1 MELKATFLIDNNASE
16 GLIPEWG
23 LSVLIEYRRKRVLLD
38 TGASGKFAENAR
50 ALGIDLS
57 SVDYGVLSHAHY
69 DHSDGMEDFF
79 AQNSSADFYLRRG
92 SGEDAYSGDGE
103 DRHYIGIRKG
113 ILSRFAHRIRYA
125 DGIFELFEGAYLI
138 PHSEDMEQAGRAAK
152 MYILRDGEWLIDL
165 FGHEQSL
172 VFDTAEGLVIFNS
185 CCHGG
190 ADIIIK
196 EAERALGKKV
206 VALIGGL
213 HLFRSKDKRII
224 EMAQALRDT
233 GIRHIITGHCTG
245 DRALSLLEQELPDIV
260 RPTYA
265 GMVVDF

>member
-23 LSVLIEYRRKRVLLD
+23 LSVLIEYRGKRVLLD

-125 DGIFELFEGAYLI
+125 DGIYELFEGAYLL

-152 MYILRDGEWLIDL
+152 MYILRDGEWLTDL
-165 FGHEQSL
+165 FAHEQSL

-190 ADIIIK
+190 ADTIIK
-196 EAERALGKKV
+196 EAERALGKKA

-213 HLFRSKDKRII
+213 HLFRSKDKRIM